1 MNILIAPNAFKN
13 SVTAEEAAFA
23 IQEGF
28 MQSKLDC
35 RCECFP
41 IGDGGD
47 GTGEL
52 ILKKCNGKNIEVNAH
67 DALGRKIKSS
77 FGLID
82 NGETAVIEMASA
94 SGLRLLNS
102 QELNPLFAISF
113 GTGEQ
118 MKAALDKGVKKI
130 ILGMGGSATVDGG
143 CGILKAL
150 GARFFNAEKD
160 ELINLP
166 GSLGDL
172 VNIDLSGIDKRI
184 STCELV
190 VLCDVDNLL
199 LGSNGAAA
207 MFGPQKGANPEAVKK
222 LDAALTRLS
231 QVLKQQTGKDIST
244 IKYGGTAGGAAAG
257 LFGIINARLV
267 NGINYFLD
275 LTGFDSALRET
286 DLVITGEGSIDEQTL
301 QGKGPFGV
309 AQRAK
314 SKGIPVI
321 GLAGKVP
328 KVVDKKFREYFD
340 ALLPIATQHS
350 DLQTALKETS
360 NNLKQTACSLGNALA
375 TTSQVDKQLHI
386 NEEVLKQRRP

>member
-13 SVTAEEAAFA
+13 ALAADEAAFA

-28 MQSKLDC
+28 MQSELDC
-35 RCECFP
+35 TCECFP

-52 ILKKCNGKNIEVNAH
+52 ILKKCDGNIFEADAH
-67 DALGRKIKSS
+67 DALGRKIKST

-82 NGETAVIEMASA
+82 NGGTAVIEMANA
-94 SGLRLLNS
+94 SGLRLLKPE
-102 QELNPLFAISF
+102 ELNPLVALSF

-150 GARFFNAEKD
+150 GVRFFNAEKK
-160 ELINLP
+160 EMINLP
-166 GSLGDL
+166 GALIELD
-172 VNIDLSGIDKRI
+172 NIDYSHADKRI
-184 STCELV
+184 FECEV
-190 VLCDVDNLL
+190 AVLCDVDNLL
-199 LGSNGAAA
+199 LGPNGASA
-207 MFGPQKGANPEAVKK
+207 MFGPQKGASPEAVKK

-231 QVLKQQTGKDIST
+231 QVVKQQTNKDIST

-257 LFGIINARLV
+257 LFGMINAKLV

-275 LTGFDSALRET
+275 LTGFDAALRKT

-309 AQRAK
+309 AQRSK

-321 GLAGKVP
+321 GLAGKIP
-328 KVVDKKFREYFD
+328 ERADKKLREYFD
-340 ALLPIATQHS
+340 ALLPISKQNS
-350 DLQTALKETS
+350 DLQTALKETG
-360 NNLKQTACSLGNALA
+360 NNLKQTTRALGNALA
-375 TTSQVDKQLHI
+375 AGWQVQKKFQFDEEAFKKQNH
-386 NEEVLKQRRP
+386 